1 MKFNDVLR
9 QVAHQLNFN
18 PEQLLSYANEDTL
31 AGCCDYPGMEG
42 RSPLLIPYTYDGKFL
57 YALVRALRPRWVL
70 ESGTLH
76 GGSAAHIALAL
87 AANEQDYDFIGQLVT
102 VDINPEADLVGVPE
116 HLLQYIIQVRGENI
130 IDWLGHY
137 TGTFDFIHEDASH
150 EVDTV
155 QAVYAALPTV
165 LTSGGVIVSHDTNSG
180 ARPHIVDGIQ
190 AAGFSYPPD
199 YLYDESPCGFSVM
212 RYVKETHNEPQ

>member
-1 MKFNDVLR
+1 MNFRDALT
-9 QVAHQLNFN
+9 QIAHQLDFD
-18 PEQLLSYANEDTL
+18 PDRLLAYADEDTL
-31 AGCCDYPGMEG
+31 EGCLDYPGMEG
-42 RSPLLIPYTYDGKFL
+42 RSPYLIPYTYDGKFL
-57 YALVRALRPRWVL
+57 YALVRALRPQWVL

-87 AANEQDYDFIGQLVT
+87 AANEQEDEWFGQLVT

-116 HLLQYIIQVRGENI
+116 HLLQFIIQVRGENI
-130 IDWLGHY
+130 IDWLGQY

-155 QAVYAALPTV
+155 QAVYAALPKV
-165 LTSGGVIVSHDTNSG
+165 LAPGGVIVSHDTNSG
-180 ARPHIVDGIQ
+180 ARQHIIDGIQ

-199 YLYDESPCGFSVM
+199 YVYDESPCGFSVM
-212 RYVKETHNEPQ
+212 RYEKELSQ